1 MASWWVG
8 LTLLPLDLVA
18 LTIEMLVDMVQ
29 VRGWSVLVC

>member
-8 LTLLPLDLVA
+8 LTLLPLDLVT

-29 VRGWSVLVC
+29 V